1 MRRRSLES
9 PATHG
14 RIAIEPGAADR
25 RVFAGRRAAPDIF
38 RSAFQQ
44 PDDYS
49 TLYPRDPVGIGTTT
63 PPHRRAARLDVASS
77 VPGRAATVALTVAV
91 LLIAAG
97 GPARAVA
104 HGSAVPD
111 GKYAFAVK
119 LTDIGIPTASGGRR
133 DSSCSGA
140 LISPHW
146 VLTAGHCF
154 RDAHDV
160 RVSRPVAKK
169 SVATVGRAD
178 LTGTDGHDANVVAVR
193 QHGTADI
200 SLARL
205 DRAITDIKPLRIGR
219 TRPRVGDPVRLTGF
233 GLTTATASQLPTRL
247 RTGKFR
253 VSSVDG
259 LEIGMTGTSPH
270 DDTSPCPHDSGG
282 PYFTEAANGTATVVG
297 VVSHGPACPHRGPD
311 MAARVDAVASWI
323 LSVVGTDLSTS
334 PPPSIRPSPAPS
346 LTAVAAPP
354 PPRRAAHR
362 YGLIAG
368 GGALLCAVA
377 AALWWRGLDR
387 HRGTRRARG

>member
-1 MRRRSLES
+1 MRRRSLDS

-14 RIAIEPGAADR
+14 RISTE
-25 RVFAGRRAAPDIF
+25 PDIF
-38 RSAFQQ
+38 RAAIEQ

-49 TLYPRDPVGIGTTT
+49 TLHFARKAHSV
-63 PPHRRAARLDVASS
+63 RKRAAA
-77 VPGRAATVALTVAV
+77 VALTVTT

-140 LISPHW
+140 LIAPHW

-154 RDAHDV
+154 RDAHGV
-160 RVSRPVAKK
+160 RVSRPVAQK
-169 SVATVGRAD
+169 SVATVGRTD
-178 LTGTDGHDANVVAVR
+178 LTGTDGHDGNVVAVR

-205 DRAITDIKPLRIGR
+205 DRAITDIKPLRLGR
-219 TRPRVGDPVRLTGF
+219 AKPHVGDAVRLTGF
-233 GLTTATASQLPTRL
+233 GLTTATGSKLPTRL
-247 RTGKFR
+247 RTGQFR

-259 LEIGMTGTSPH
+259 LEIGMTGTAPH

-282 PYFTEAANGTATVVG
+282 PYFSEAANGTATVIG
-297 VVSHGPACPHRGPD
+297 VVSHGPDCPHSGPD

-323 LSVVGTDLSTS
+323 LSVVGKDLATP
-334 PPPSIRPSPAPS
+334 PPPSIRPSPSAS
-346 LTAVAAPP
+346 IVAAAPP
-354 PPRRAAHR
+354 PTPDPAPARRWMIVPAGVLLVGLVLAVVLRRKGSDGAH
-362 YGLIAG
+362 
-368 GGALLCAVA
+368 V
-377 AALWWRGLDR
+377 RG
-387 HRGTRRARG
+387 RRN